1 MKYSIFFKDV
11 TSTGDTIISGAITF
25 ECIKSFSESRSA
37 TVTTHTVEQ
46 GFNISDN
53 MNLEPVQFNLDGY
66 VTSYSLLN
74 DREITWDGEKF
85 KTDSVG
91 NKNSKRSPREITWGG
106 DTFKT
111 DIGANNYHHAEFR
124 DYFIM
129 SFKQRSVV
137 SLMESQYCGLDD
149 TEDIGEF
156 YSSTKRGYY
165 KEHENCVITGVEFS
179 IPESS
184 GQVFAMSL
192 KIQQIT
198 MAVVQDRAIGMNEAP
213 ILQRYKPNTEVSSTT
228 STSSD
233 SGSSGSSS
241 GSSGSDSSGSDSSGS
256 SDVAGKDSDL
266 SKTLKDIEDAKN
278 KPDKSPDESPDD
290 GGMSWHD
297 GYRYYE
303 PTINKLNNENDMYRK
318 AIEFAK
324 DGK

>member
-1 MKYSIFFKDV
+1 MYSIFIKEV
-11 TSTGDTIISGAITF
+11 TSTGDTIVSSIMTF

-53 MNLEPVQFNLDGY
+53 MNLEPAQFHLDGY

-74 DREITWDGEKF
+74 PREITWDGDKF
-85 KTDSVG
+85 KTDSG
-91 NKNSKRSPREITWGG
+91 GGTRNPRELTWDG
-106 DTFKT
+106 DKFKT
-111 DIGANNYHHAEFR
+111 DSGGGNNNYYHAEFR
-124 DYFIM
+124 DVFVAA
-129 SFKQRSVV
+129 FNLRRVV

-149 TEDIGEF
+149 TKDRGEF

-165 KEHENCVITGVEFS
+165 KEHENCVITGVQFS
-179 IPESS
+179 IPETS

-213 ILQRYKPNTEVSSTT
+213 ILQHYKPNTEVSSTT

-233 SGSSGSSS
+233 SGSGSS
-241 GSSGSDSSGSDSSGS
+241 GSSDSSGSSGS
-256 SDVAGKDSDL
+256 SDVAGKDGDL

-278 KPDKSPDESPDD
+278 KPDKSPDKSPDD

-297 GYRYYE
+297 GYKYYE
-303 PTINKLNNENDMYRK
+303 PTINKLNHENDMYRK

>member
-1 MKYSIFFKDV
+1 MMYSIFFKDV

-25 ECIKSFSESRSA
+25 DCIKSFSESRSA

-53 MNLEPVQFNLDGY
+53 MNLEPVQFHLDGY

-85 KTDSVG
+85 KTDSGG
-91 NKNSKRSPREITWGG
+91 NKNRKRSPREITLGG

-111 DIGANNYHHAEFR
+111 DSGNSDYHHAEFR

-129 SFKQRSVV
+129 FFKQRSVV

-149 TEDIGEF
+149 TEDVGEF
-156 YSSTKRGYY
+156 YSSAKRGYY

-179 IPESS
+179 TPEAS
-184 GQVFAMSL
+184 GQVFAISL

-213 ILQRYKPNTEVSSTT
+213 ILQHYKPNTEVSSTT

-233 SGSSGSSS
+233 SS
-241 GSSGSDSSGSDSSGS
+241 GSSGSSGS
-256 SDVAGKDSDL
+256 SDVAGKDGDL
-266 SKTLKDIEDAKN
+266 SKILKDIEDAKN
-278 KPDKSPDESPDD
+278 KPDKSPDKSPDD

-303 PTINKLNNENDMYRK
+303 PTINKLNHENDMYRK
-318 AIEFAK
+318 AIEVEGDK
-324 DGK
+324 

>member
-1 MKYSIFFKDV
+1 MYSIFIKEV
-11 TSTGDTIISGAITF
+11 TSTGDTIVSGAITF

-85 KTDSVG
+85 KTDSGG
-91 NKNSKRSPREITWGG
+91 NKNRKRSPGEITWGG
-106 DTFKT
+106 DTYKI
-111 DIGANNYHHAEFR
+111 DRGNNDYYHAEFR
-124 DYFIM
+124 DYFVL
-129 SFKQRSVV
+129 SFQQRSVL
-137 SLMESQYCGLDD
+137 SLVESQYCGLDD
-149 TEDIGEF
+149 TEDVGEF

-198 MAVVQDRAIGMNEAP
+198 MAVVQDRAIGMNESP
-213 ILQRYKPNTEVSSTT
+213 ILQHYKPNTEVSSTT

-233 SGSSGSSS
+233 GSGSSGSSS
-241 GSSGSDSSGSDSSGS
+241 SGSSGSSGS
-256 SDVAGKDSDL
+256 SDVAGKDGDL

-278 KPDKSPDESPDD
+278 KPDKSPDKSPEDD
-290 GGMSWHD
+290 GGVPWHE
-297 GYRYYE
+297 GYKKYE
-303 PTINKLNNENDMYRK
+303 PTINKLNHENEMYRK
-318 AIEFAK
+318 AIA
-324 DGK
+324 DAMGGK

>member
-1 MKYSIFFKDV
+1 
-11 TSTGDTIISGAITF
+11 
-25 ECIKSFSESRSA
+25 
-37 TVTTHTVEQ
+37 
-46 GFNISDN
+46 
-53 MNLEPVQFNLDGY
+53 
-66 VTSYSLLN
+66 
-74 DREITWDGEKF
+74 
-85 KTDSVG
+85 
-91 NKNSKRSPREITWGG
+91 
-106 DTFKT
+106 
-111 DIGANNYHHAEFR
+111 
-124 DYFIM
+124 
-129 SFKQRSVV
+129 
-137 SLMESQYCGLDD
+137 
-149 TEDIGEF
+149 
-156 YSSTKRGYY
+156 
-165 KEHENCVITGVEFS
+165 
-179 IPESS
+179 
-184 GQVFAMSL
+184 MSL

-233 SGSSGSSS
+233 SSSS
-241 GSSGSDSSGSDSSGS
+241 GSSGSDSSGS

>member
-1 MKYSIFFKDV
+1 MKYTIFFKDV
-11 TSTGDTIISGAITF
+11 TSTGDTIISGAIAF

-91 NKNSKRSPREITWGG
+91 NKNSKRSPREITRGG

-111 DIGANNYHHAEFR
+111 DIGANNYYHAEFR

-149 TEDIGEF
+149 TEDVGEF

-233 SGSSGSSS
+233 SSSS
-241 GSSGSDSSGSDSSGS
+241 GSSGSDSSGS